1 MTVTP
6 STLTIE
12 IHQGASLIE
21 DFERAFYPYEV
32 VWDCGQWLKKCTGL
46 PAPDADRVL
55 EDYTDCSAVA
65 VMVPDIGAPEDDEIF
80 TLSTD
85 DGTLV
90 LDEAWMRIRL
100 SPAQTAAFAYG
111 DTLPAWKTCKAYV
124 YVTRADGTIEPQY
137 LVTFNLTQGTP
148 IP

>member
-12 IHQGASLIE
+12 IHQGGSLIE

-32 VWDCGQWLKKCTGL
+32 VWDCGRWVKKCTGR

-55 EDYTDCSAVA
+55 EDYTGCSAVA
-65 VMVPDIGAPEDDEIF
+65 VMVPKIGSGDEIF

-90 LDEAWMRIRL
+90 LDGAWMRFRL
-100 SPAQTAAFAYG
+100 TPAQTAAFEYG
-111 DTLPAWKTCKAYV
+111 DTLPAWQTCESYV
-124 YVTRADGTIEPQY
+124 YVTRPDGTIEPQY
-137 LVTFNLTQGTP
+137 FVTYNLTQGTP